1 MVQVL
6 VCNMTAS
13 GNKQLLL
20 DLGSNNIT
28 AVAVGELPHTR
39 ATRAMDVQ
47 SALSSLDGHQ
57 AVIEGIHAL
66 GALTGTSSFNSPKV
80 LVIGSDVAARQAI
93 ATAKHVLGSC
103 VFATDTDT
111 RGDARARLES
121 RGVRYI
127 DPWHAAT
134 STSGDGSDFDAQR
147 AMLMKVLPSMDLVI
161 CSAANRDN
169 TAPQTL
175 DGELVRVMGRGKC
188 IVDLTSSNTRPGEV
202 VVDGV
207 SGVKIVGMH
216 KAADCIPAAASIRYS
231 SCIVNILKSSGG
243 AAAFSVTANPDI
255 NAMVMTRHGSVT
267 RAALRIFTQ
276 QERPDLV
283 SLLDRWVA
291 EQQSAANNTSTSN

>member
-1 MVQVL
+1 MQVGKPTAMEAQQMGSSSNDRDKVL

-93 ATAKHVLGSC
+93 TTAKHVLGSC

-111 RGDARARLES
+111 GGDARARLES
-121 RGVRYI
+121 RGVWYI
-127 DPWHAAT
+127 DPWRSAT

-243 AAAFSVTANPDI
+243 AAAFSVTANP
-255 NAMVMTRHGSVT
+255 
-267 RAALRIFTQ
+267 
-276 QERPDLV
+276 
-283 SLLDRWVA
+283 
-291 EQQSAANNTSTSN
+291 TSTRWS

>member
-1 MVQVL
+1 MGSSSNDRDKVL

-93 ATAKHVLGSC
+93 TTAKHVLGSC

-111 RGDARARLES
+111 GGDARARLES
-121 RGVRYI
+121 RGVWYI
-127 DPWHAAT
+127 DPWRSAT

-243 AAAFSVTANPDI
+243 AAAFSVTANP
-255 NAMVMTRHGSVT
+255 
-267 RAALRIFTQ
+267 
-276 QERPDLV
+276 
-283 SLLDRWVA
+283 
-291 EQQSAANNTSTSN
+291 TSTRWS